1 MKTLVKGIASVRL
14 TAVMM
19 VILPALLLSGVIAL
33 QSTVV
38 ADKTLRSGAATG
50 HVSDFLLHTLGLSHV
65 ATSPLFLSLLA
76 LFFANLIAVLVLR
89 FGATLRRMRVRVPEP
104 ELLNRWVSRPDAL
117 LATLPSSWSDR
128 GATTVLRG
136 FGYRT
141 VRSGDRA
148 IWGVKHRT
156 APFGF
161 LLLHVSFIALFV
173 GAATIY
179 ATRTEGHVRLIEGQ
193 TWEGVAD
200 NIRRAPAL
208 RPRPLTFTLALVEPK
223 FDRGEATDLSVSL
236 LMAPGHQRPASVN
249 HPVEWGN
256 TTLLV
261 TDVGVAPVLLL
272 RDARGFTLDQVV
284 APAEH
289 DRPTEVPMAAR
300 RYVVTI
306 DPLVSKENFPAREAL
321 GRVPVDVIIREGA
334 TVVGRGRLTVGQ
346 SIEFGGARL
355 GISDMRYWS
364 GLRIVAE
371 RGGSILVL
379 GYFAAVAG
387 AVWRLIMHRR
397 EVALSWD
404 SDSLRLMGKT
414 EFFGVK
420 FRDELEAMLKTL
432 QALGPEET
440 K

>member
-1 MKTLVKGIASVRL
+1 MNALVKAISSLRL

-19 VILPALLLSGVIAL
+19 VILSALLLSGVIAL
-33 QSTVV
+33 QSAD

-50 HVSDFLLHTLGLSHV
+50 HVSHFLLQTLGLSHV
-65 ATSPLFLSLLA
+65 ATSPLFLSVLA
-76 LFFANLIAVLVLR
+76 LFFANLVAVLALR
-89 FGATLRRMRVRVPEP
+89 FGATLRHMRVRMPDAEV
-104 ELLNRWVSRPDAL
+104 LNRWVARPDAL

-128 GATTVLRG
+128 GAATVLRG

-141 VRSGDRA
+141 VSSGDRA

-156 APFGF
+156 AAFGF
-161 LLLHVSFIALFV
+161 LVLHVSFIALFI
-173 GAATIY
+173 GAVTIY
-179 ATRTEGHVRLIEGQ
+179 ATRTEGHIRLIEGQ
-193 TWEGVAD
+193 AWEGVAD
-200 NIRRAPAL
+200 NVRRAPAL
-208 RPRPLTFTLALVEPK
+208 RTRPTTFTLASVEPE
-223 FDRGEATDLSVSL
+223 FDRGEATGLKVEL
-236 LMAPGHQRPASVN
+236 LMAPGHQMPASVN
-249 HPVEWGN
+249 HPVEWGD
-256 TTLLV
+256 TTILV

-272 RDARGFTLDQVV
+272 RDAQGFTLDQVV
-284 APAEH
+284 APADH
-289 DRPTEVPMAAR
+289 DRATVIPMANR
-300 RYVVTI
+300 RYFVTI
-306 DPLVSKENFPAREAL
+306 DPAVSRENFPIREAL
-321 GRVPVDVIIREGA
+321 VRVPVDVTIREGA
-334 TVVGRGRLTVGQ
+334 TVVGRGRITVGQ

-355 GISDMRYWS
+355 AISDMRYWS

-404 SDSLRLMGKT
+404 SDSMRLTGKA

-420 FRDELEAMLKTL
+420 FRDELEAMLKVL